1 VEGLGRSVGCIGEV
15 WMGGSQ
21 VTCKFIE
28 RDVPNEDTRGDIN
41 YTVICV
47 ELLDSGASL
56 RRVTFS
62 ENLLKVTEE

>member
-1 VEGLGRSVGCIGEV
+1 
-15 WMGGSQ
+15 MGSSQ

-28 RDVPNEDTRGDIN
+28 CIVPNEDTRGDIN
-41 YTVICV
+41 HTVVFV

-62 ENLLKVTEE
+62 ENL